1 MTDKFLKRYSY
12 NITANDFMSAGKSAS
27 AIKSNLKSLGIDSN
41 TIRKISII

>member
-27 AIKSNLKSLGIDSN
+27 AIKSNFEYYKKNIN
-41 TIRKISII
+41 NII